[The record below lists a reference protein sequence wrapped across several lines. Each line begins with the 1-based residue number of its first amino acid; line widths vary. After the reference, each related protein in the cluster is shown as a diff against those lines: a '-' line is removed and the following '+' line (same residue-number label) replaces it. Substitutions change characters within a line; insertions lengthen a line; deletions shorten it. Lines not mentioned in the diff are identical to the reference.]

1 MTESEKERERVAQAK
16 QEQKRKLMQ
25 QIQEDI
31 DQRKLAREAEEQSV
45 IEERERLR
53 LEQLEYER
61 VKNQVAANL
70 KQ

>member
-1 MTESEKERERVAQAK
+1 
-16 QEQKRKLMQ
+16 MQ

-45 IEERERLR
+45 KEERERLR

-70 KQ
+70 KQSITDFTK